1 MLRLL
6 LAPVRS
12 TVEGGG
18 YGEGGAGAELNPFAI
33 HLALI
38 FTVVATCISSLSV
51 WLHWKNYRKPNQQ
64 RQVIRILW
72 MVPIYG
78 ISTYVSLVSLDVAF
92 YVDTFRDIYE
102 AFVIYAFFNLLLNKL
117 GGERALI
124 IMLHS
129 RPPSENFFPG
139 TLWSR
144 EIYVGD
150 PYTFLFVKRG
160 ILQFVY
166 VKPVLA
172 VLTMILKATG
182 NYQEGDMSWSGSYL
196 YLTFFY
202 NLSVCLSLW
211 CLMVFFYATKKDMTG
226 FRPFPKFLCVKAII
240 FFSFWQSV
248 IIALLVSAGFIPEGD
263 GAENISVAIQDFLI
277 CLEMIPAA
285 IAHSYSFSYEDY
297 YDRNVHSAR
306 MPIMYAIRDSFGLK
320 DVLMDSLDT
329 LRGSKFNYRSFE
341 PSEGVPHI
349 GSSRTSRIMAGLRY
363 STSTAKKHW
372 LEPAPVSRYLSAG
385 RGMNGEV
392 VVEQAEPLEFD
403 DPDPWDEVEALYESS
418 RTMVYGDYNY
428 PVVDFRA
435 PLWKQARYGNS
446 SPTGSSRA
454 RGYGGTDTSAAGGGM
469 ASVRKGKLRM
479 PDRPPSRREGCVDV
493 IVEQGKG
500 NYVVVAD
507 MSSQENEQQPPP
519 STRTPPP
526 RSPRSPAGRR
536 QQQQQQAVTGPPK
549 HLRASRSTPATETT
563 QQQQQ
568 QQQQRH
574 LKPSPSPSSSLSPGN
589 PQPYPSF
596 SSPQYNHPQPS
607 SRTSSP
613 HQQNNMET
621 VSSSTYSSHVTLPVA
636 STSTPPPAAQPD
648 HSSTSHQPQQRG
660 IHQLFDEDND
670 DIFTNN
676 VWK

>member
-12 TVEGGG
+12 TAQGGG

-166 VKPVLA
+166 VKPILA

-372 LEPAPVSRYLSAG
+372 LEPAPVSRFLSAG

-435 PLWKQARYGNS
+435 PLWKQARYGHSS
-446 SPTGSSRA
+446 SPTGSRA
-454 RGYGGTDTSAAGGGM
+454 RGYGGTDTSAAGM
-469 ASVRKGKLRM
+469 VSVRKGKLRM

-507 MSSQENEQQPPP
+507 ISSQENEQQLS

-536 QQQQQQAVTGPPK
+536 QQQQQQQPATGPPK
-549 HLRASRSTPATETT
+549 HLRTSRSTPATETL
-563 QQQQQ
+563 

-574 LKPSPSPSSSLSPGN
+574 LQPHPPSPSPSSSLSPGN
-589 PQPYPSF
+589 PQPHPSF
-596 SSPQYNHPQPS
+596 SSPQYNHPSSTPPS
-607 SRTSSP
+607 
-613 HQQNNMET
+613 QQQHNMET
-621 VSSSTYSSHVTLPVA
+621 VSSSTFSHVTLPVA
-636 STSTPPPAAQPD
+636 SNSTPD
-648 HSSTSHQPQQRG
+648 HSSTSHQSQRG

>member
-1 MLRLL
+1 
-6 LAPVRS
+6 
-12 TVEGGG
+12 
-18 YGEGGAGAELNPFAI
+18 
-33 HLALI
+33 
-38 FTVVATCISSLSV
+38 
-51 WLHWKNYRKPNQQ
+51 
-64 RQVIRILW
+64 
-72 MVPIYG
+72 
-78 ISTYVSLVSLDVAF
+78 
-92 YVDTFRDIYE
+92 
-102 AFVIYAFFNLLLNKL
+102 
-117 GGERALI
+117 
-124 IMLHS
+124 
-129 RPPSENFFPG
+129 
-139 TLWSR
+139 
-144 EIYVGD
+144 
-150 PYTFLFVKRG
+150 
-160 ILQFVY
+160 
-166 VKPVLA
+166 
-172 VLTMILKATG
+172 
-182 NYQEGDMSWSGSYL
+182 
-196 YLTFFY
+196 
-202 NLSVCLSLW
+202 
-211 CLMVFFYATKKDMTG
+211 
-226 FRPFPKFLCVKAII
+226 
-240 FFSFWQSV
+240 
-248 IIALLVSAGFIPEGD
+248 
-263 GAENISVAIQDFLI
+263 
-277 CLEMIPAA
+277 
-285 IAHSYSFSYEDY
+285 
-297 YDRNVHSAR
+297 
-306 MPIMYAIRDSFGLK
+306 MYAIRDSFGLK

-454 RGYGGTDTSAAGGGM
+454 RGYGGTDTSAAGGGGGGM

-507 MSSQENEQQPPP
+507 MSSQENEQQQPPP

-596 SSPQYNHPQPS
+596 SSPQYNHPP

-613 HQQNNMET
+613 QPQHQQNNMET
-621 VSSSTYSSHVTLPVA
+621 VSSSTYSSHVTRPVA
-636 STSTPPPAAQPD
+636 STSTPPLPAQQPD